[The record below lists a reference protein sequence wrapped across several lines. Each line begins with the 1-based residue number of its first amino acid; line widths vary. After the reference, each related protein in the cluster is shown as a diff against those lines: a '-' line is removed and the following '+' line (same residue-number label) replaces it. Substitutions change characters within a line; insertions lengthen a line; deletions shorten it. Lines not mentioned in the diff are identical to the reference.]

1 MPFRYFFRRAGVEHP
16 VGYSLLLLA
25 AGMIVCM
32 AAAVT
37 ISVRASDKAIRASE
51 RRQCESVAADLA
63 AYREAP
69 PQTEAGRAQL
79 RSKENLFRAWGCPK
93 PKEEER

>member
-32 AAAVT
+32 LAAVA
-37 ISVRASDKAIRASE
+37 ISVRASDKAIRDSE
-51 RRQCESVAADLA
+51 RMQCESVAADIA
-63 AYREAP
+63 AYQEAP
-69 PQTEAGRAQL
+69 PQTDAGRAQL
-79 RSKENLFRAWGCPK
+79 RSKENLYRAWECPK
-93 PKEEER
+93 PKEGE